1 MVDNPGVITSEDFEY
16 IVQAERAFGPNIS
29 VTDENYMDVVDGHR
43 NIVTESE
50 EAADN
55 SRNVT
60 FNPTEDVSLIE
71 SRQV

>member
-1 MVDNPGVITSEDFEY
+1 MVDNLGFKTNEDFEY
-16 IVQAERAFGPNIS
+16 IIQAERAYGPNIS
-29 VTDENYMDVVDGHR
+29 VTDGNYMDVVDGHV
-43 NIVTESE
+43 ITQSE
-50 EAADN
+50 EVADT